1 MFFKALI
8 IKTKQSYFFYQTLR
22 MNNDTSILQDLHG
35 RNHAYL
41 RISLIER
48 CNLRC
53 SYCMP
58 EDGIQLSPK
67 SYLMTYEEIYEI
79 AKIFVKHGVTKIRL
93 TGGEPLVRKDIPII
107 LEKLATLPVELSI
120 TSNAVI
126 IDKFID
132 VLKASGVTK
141 INISLDSLNAE
152 KFKHIT
158 RRNEFDKVYNNILL
172 LIKEGFIVKVN
183 VVLMKNFNDNEIID
197 FIKFTKDLPISVR
210 FIEFMPFDGNKW
222 DMGKLVSYNEV
233 MHHVNA
239 SFSDEEIERLK
250 DAPNDTSKNYK
261 IKGYKGSFAIIS
273 SVTNPFCDTCNR
285 LRLTANG
292 QLKNCLFSS
301 AESDLLTTFR
311 TGNPIEPIIQKAVQA
326 KFKIRGGMDTLEKL
340 KEPKLHNNNRSMISI
355 GG

>member
-1 MFFKALI
+1 M
-8 IKTKQSYFFYQTLR
+8 
-22 MNNDTSILQDLHG
+22 DTNKNILQDLHG
-35 RNHAYL
+35 RDHTYL

-58 EDGIQLSPK
+58 EEGVQLSPK
-67 SYLMTYEEIYEI
+67 SHLMTYEEIYDI
-79 AKIFVKHGVTKIRL
+79 AKTFVKHGVTKIRL
-93 TGGEPLVRKDIPII
+93 TGGEPFIRKDIPII

-132 VLKASGVTK
+132 VLKLNGVK
-141 INISLDSLNAE
+141 NINVSLDSLNEE

-158 RRNEFDKVYNNILL
+158 RRNEFKKVYNNILL
-172 LIKEGFIVKVN
+172 LIKEGFKVKLN
-183 VVLMKNFNDNEIID
+183 AVLMKGINDNEIID

-222 DMGKLVSYNEV
+222 DISKMVSYKEV
-233 MHHVNA
+233 MKYVHT
-239 SFSDEEIERLK
+239 SFSEENMVRLK

-273 SVTNPFCDTCNR
+273 SVTNPFCDSCNR

-301 AESDLLTTFR
+301 TESDLLTTLR
-311 TGNPIEPIIQKAVQA
+311 VGNSIEPIIQKAVQA
-326 KFKIRGGMDTLEKL
+326 KLKIRGGMNTLEKL
-340 KEPKLHNNNRSMISI
+340 QEPKLHNNNRSMITI

>member
-1 MFFKALI
+1 
-8 IKTKQSYFFYQTLR
+8 
-22 MNNDTSILQDLHG
+22 MNSNKNILQDNFG
-35 RNHAYL
+35 RDHAYL

-58 EDGIQLSPK
+58 EEGVQLSPK
-67 SYLMTYEEIYEI
+67 NHLMTYEEIYDI
-79 AKIFVKHGVTKIRL
+79 AKTFVKHGVTKIRL
-93 TGGEPLVRKDIPII
+93 TGGEPLIRKDIPII

-132 VLKASGVTK
+132 ILKASGIK
-141 INISLDSLNAE
+141 SINVSLDSLDKE

-158 RRNEFDKVYNNILL
+158 RRDQFEKVYNNILL
-172 LIKEGFIVKVN
+172 LVKEGFKVKVN
-183 VVLMKNFNDNEIID
+183 AVLMKDFNDNEIID
-197 FIKFTKDLPISVR
+197 FINFTKDLPVSVR

-222 DMGKLVSYNEV
+222 DMSKMVSYAEV
-233 MHHVNA
+233 MEYVND
-239 SFSDEEIERLK
+239 SFSEAQIERLQ

-273 SVTNPFCDTCNR
+273 SVTNPFCDSCNR

-301 AESDLLTTFR
+301 GESDLLTTLR
-311 TGNPIEPIIQKAVQA
+311 SGKSIEPVIQKAVQA
-326 KFKIRGGMDTLEKL
+326 KFKIRGGMNTIEKL
-340 KEPKLHNNNRSMISI
+340 QEPKLHGKNRSMITI

>member
-1 MFFKALI
+1 MFSRLTDYTFQDST
-8 IKTKQSYFFYQTLR
+8 IKQREEMSESK
-22 MNNDTSILQDLHG
+22 NILKDSHG
-35 RNHAYL
+35 RDHAYL

-58 EDGIQLSPK
+58 EEGVQLSPK
-67 SYLMTYEEIYEI
+67 SHLMTYEEIYEI
-79 AKIFVKHGVTKIRL
+79 AKTFVKHGVTKIRL
-93 TGGEPLVRKDIPII
+93 TGGEPLIRKDIPII

-120 TSNAVI
+120 TSNAII

-132 VLKASGVTK
+132 VLKANKVHK
-141 INISLDSLNAE
+141 INVSLDSLDRE

-158 RRNEFDKVYNNILL
+158 RRDQFEIVYSNILL
-172 LIKEGFIVKVN
+172 LIKEGFNVKLN
-183 VVLMKNFNDNEIID
+183 AVLIKDFNDNEIID
-197 FIKFTKDLPISVR
+197 FINFTKELPISVR

-222 DMGKLVSYNEV
+222 DMSKMVSYNDV
-233 MHHVNA
+233 MTYVNA
-239 SFSDEEIERLK
+239 SFSEDQIERLT

-273 SVTNPFCDTCNR
+273 SVTNPFCDSCNR

-292 QLKNCLFSS
+292 QLKNCLFS
-301 AESDLLTTFR
+301 ATESDLLTTLR
-311 TGNPIEPIIQKAVQA
+311 QGHPIEPIIQKAVQA
-326 KFKIRGGMDTLEKL
+326 KFKVRGGMDTLEKL
-340 KEPKLHNNNRSMISI
+340 QEPKLHNNNRSMITI

>member
-1 MFFKALI
+1 MDQPK
-8 IKTKQSYFFYQTLR
+8 
-22 MNNDTSILQDLHG
+22 NILQDKFG
-35 RNHAYL
+35 RDHAYL

-58 EDGIQLSPK
+58 EEGVQLSPK
-67 SYLMTYEEIYEI
+67 SHLMTYEEIYEI
-79 AKIFVKHGVTKIRL
+79 AKIFVNNGVSKIRL
-93 TGGEPLVRKDIPII
+93 TGGEPLIRKDIPII
-107 LEKLATLPVELSI
+107 LEKLASLPVELSI

-132 VLKASGVTK
+132 VLKANGVNK
-141 INISLDSLNAE
+141 INVSLDSLDSE

-158 RRNEFDKVYNNILL
+158 RRDQFKKVYDNILL
-172 LIKEGFIVKVN
+172 LVKEGFTVKVN
-183 VVLMKNFNDNEIID
+183 AVLMKDFNDNEIIE
-197 FIKFTKDLPISVR
+197 FINFTKDLPISVR

-222 DMGKLVSYNEV
+222 DMSKMVSYAEV
-233 MHHVNA
+233 MDYVNEA
-239 SFSDEEIERLK
+239 FTKDEVERIQ

-261 IKGYKGSFAIIS
+261 IKGFKGSFAIIS
-273 SVTNPFCDTCNR
+273 SVTNPFCDSCNR

-301 AESDLLTTFR
+301 TESDILTTLR
-311 TGNPIEPIIQKAVQA
+311 SGNSIEPVIKKAVQA
-326 KFKIRGGMDTLEKL
+326 KLKVRGGMDTIEKL
-340 KEPKLHNNNRSMISI
+340 QEPKLHSNNRSMTTI

>member
-1 MFFKALI
+1 MKDE
-8 IKTKQSYFFYQTLR
+8 K
-22 MNNDTSILQDLHG
+22 NILQDSHG
-35 RNHAYL
+35 RDHAYL

-58 EDGIQLSPK
+58 EEGVELSPK
-67 SYLMTYEEIYEI
+67 SHLMTYEEIYEI
-79 AKIFVKHGVTKIRL
+79 ANTFVTHGVTKIRL
-93 TGGEPLVRKDIPII
+93 TGGEPLIRKDIPII
-107 LEKLATLPVELSI
+107 LEKLASLPVELSI

-132 VLKASGVTK
+132 VLKANGVNK
-141 INISLDSLNAE
+141 INVSLDSLDSE

-158 RRNEFDKVYNNILL
+158 RRDQFKKVYNNILL
-172 LIKEGFIVKVN
+172 LVKEGFTVKIN
-183 VVLMKNFNDNEIID
+183 AVLMKDFNDNEIID
-197 FIKFTKDLPISVR
+197 FINFTKDLPVSVR

-222 DMGKLVSYNEV
+222 DMSKMVSYAEV
-233 MHHVNA
+233 MDYVNEA
-239 SFSDEEIERLK
+239 FTKDEVERMQ

-273 SVTNPFCDTCNR
+273 SVTNPFCDSCNR

-292 QLKNCLFSS
+292 QLKNCLFS
-301 AESDLLTTFR
+301 ATEADLLTTLR
-311 TGNPIEPIIQKAVQA
+311 SGKPIEPVIKKAVEA
-326 KFKIRGGMDTLEKL
+326 KLKVRGGMDTIEKL
-340 KEPKLHNNNRSMISI
+340 QEPKLHSNNRSMITI

>member
-1 MFFKALI
+1 MKN
-8 IKTKQSYFFYQTLR
+8 KK
-22 MNNDTSILQDLHG
+22 NILQDSHG
-35 RNHAYL
+35 RDHTYL

-58 EDGIQLSPK
+58 EEGVELSPK
-67 SYLMTYEEIYEI
+67 SHLMTYEEIYTI
-79 AKIFVKHGVTKIRL
+79 ARTFVKHGVTKIRL
-93 TGGEPLVRKDIPII
+93 TGGEPLIRKDIPII
-107 LEKLATLPVELSI
+107 LEKLASLPVELSI

-126 IDKFID
+126 IDKFIE
-132 VLKASGVTK
+132 VLKANGVNK
-141 INISLDSLNAE
+141 INVSLDSLDSE

-158 RRNEFDKVYNNILL
+158 RRDEFKKVYNNILL
-172 LIKEGFIVKVN
+172 LVKEGFTVKVN
-183 VVLMKNFNDNEIID
+183 AVLMKGFNDNEIID
-197 FIKFTKDLPISVR
+197 FINFTKELPISVR

-222 DMGKLVSYNEV
+222 DLSKMVSYNEV
-233 MHHVNA
+233 MAYTNEA
-239 SFSDEEIERLK
+239 FSKDEIVRLQ

-273 SVTNPFCDTCNR
+273 SVTNPFCDSCNR

-301 AESDLLTTFR
+301 TEANLLTALR
-311 TGNPIEPIIQKAVQA
+311 SGKSIEPVIKKAVEA
-326 KFKIRGGMDTLEKL
+326 KLKVRGGMDTIEKL
-340 KEPKLHNNNRSMISI
+340 QEPKLHSNNRSMTTI

>member
-1 MFFKALI
+1 
-8 IKTKQSYFFYQTLR
+8 
-22 MNNDTSILQDLHG
+22 MNKNKNILQDHFG
-35 RNHAYL
+35 RDHAYL

-53 SYCMP
+53 TYCMP
-58 EDGIQLSPK
+58 AEGVQLSPK
-67 SYLMTYEEIYEI
+67 SHLMTYEEIYEI
-79 AKIFVKHGVTKIRL
+79 AKTFVKHGVTKIRL
-93 TGGEPLVRKDIPII
+93 TGGEPLIRKDIPVI

-120 TSNAVI
+120 TSNAII

-132 VLKASGVTK
+132 VLKANGVEK
-141 INISLDSLNAE
+141 INVSLDSLDKE

-158 RRNEFDKVYNNILL
+158 RRDQFEKVYNNILL
-172 LIKEGFIVKVN
+172 LVKEGFKVKVN
-183 VVLMKNFNDNEIID
+183 AVLMKDFNDNEIID
-197 FIKFTKDLPISVR
+197 FINFTKDLPISVR

-222 DMGKLVSYNEV
+222 DMSKMVSYADV
-233 MHHVNA
+233 MNYVNT
-239 SFSDEEIERLK
+239 SFQKEEIERLH

-273 SVTNPFCDTCNR
+273 SVTNPFCDSCNR

-301 AESDLLTTFR
+301 TESDLLTTLR
-311 TGNPIEPIIQKAVQA
+311 NGKPIEPIIQKAVQA
-326 KFKIRGGMDTLEKL
+326 KFKVRGGMDTLEKL
-340 KEPKLHNNNRSMISI
+340 QEPKLHNNNRSMITI

>member
-1 MFFKALI
+1 
-8 IKTKQSYFFYQTLR
+8 
-22 MNNDTSILQDLHG
+22 MNNKTPILQDSHG
-35 RNHAYL
+35 RDHGYL

-58 EDGIQLSPK
+58 EEGVQLSPK
-67 SYLMTYEEIYEI
+67 SHLMTYEEIYEI
-79 AKIFVKHGVTKIRL
+79 AKTFVKHGVTKIRL
-93 TGGEPLVRKDIPII
+93 TGGEPLVRKDIPVI

-132 VLKASGVTK
+132 VLKVNGVHK
-141 INISLDSLNAE
+141 INISLDSLSRE

-158 RRNEFDKVYNNILL
+158 RRDQFEVVYKNMLL
-172 LIKEGFIVKVN
+172 LVEEGFKVKVN
-183 VVLMKNFNDNEIID
+183 VVLMKGFNENEIID
-197 FIKFTKDLPISVR
+197 FINLTKNLPIVVR

-222 DMGKLVSYNEV
+222 DMSKMVSYAEV
-233 MHHVNA
+233 MTYVNA
-239 SFSDEEIERLK
+239 SFSEVNIQRLQ

-261 IKGYKGSFAIIS
+261 ISGYKGSFAIIS
-273 SVTNPFCDTCNR
+273 SVTNPFCDSCNR

-292 QLKNCLFSS
+292 QLKNCLFSA
-301 AESDLLTTFR
+301 AESDLLTTLR
-311 TGNPIEPIIQKAVQA
+311 QGNSIEPVIQKAVQA

-340 KEPKLHNNNRSMISI
+340 QEPKLHNNNRSMITI